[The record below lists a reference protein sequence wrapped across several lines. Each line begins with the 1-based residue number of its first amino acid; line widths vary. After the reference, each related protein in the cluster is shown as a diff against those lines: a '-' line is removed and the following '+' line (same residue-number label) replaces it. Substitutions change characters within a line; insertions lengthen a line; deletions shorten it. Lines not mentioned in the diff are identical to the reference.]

1 MYRKVLCDYFL
12 IKPPFST
19 SYHQSLSRWR
29 SQQFVTSHSWNK
41 TCFEKWWK
49 SRAVL
54 VWLWSTLLIT
64 YGRLWPAR
72 CLWWTCKYRYP
83 RPKAWTNVSLSLS
96 AWFSTLLTHMVAY
109 PAEFINP
116 TAWSSKVGREARS
129 PAPSKAST
137 LTNRKLDFAA
147 AIWRQREILA
157 KCLTSAWGYLSQG
170 SFK

>member
-1 MYRKVLCDYFL
+1 MWLFSHKAPFLNKLPPKFVTLKV
-12 IKPPFST
+12 T
-19 SYHQSLSRWR
+19 T
-29 SQQFVTSHSWNK
+29 VTSHLWNK

-64 YGRLWPAR
+64 YGRFWPAR

-116 TAWSSKVGREARS
+116 TAWSSKVCREARS
-129 PAPSKAST
+129 SAPSNSST

-147 AIWRQREILA
+147 AINLA
-157 KCLTSAWGYLSQG
+157 CSCTFATTTTTSCGL
-170 SFK
+170 